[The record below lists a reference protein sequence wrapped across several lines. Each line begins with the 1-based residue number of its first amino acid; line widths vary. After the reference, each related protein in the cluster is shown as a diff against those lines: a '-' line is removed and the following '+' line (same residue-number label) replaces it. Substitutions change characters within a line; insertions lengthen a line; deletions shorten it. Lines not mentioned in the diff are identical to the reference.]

1 MENQFSPD
9 NLSVSNITAFSNAKE
24 VKDVKKSKISAFILI
39 AMVVFTIL
47 LVFLSV
53 YNFNGVVKPQGAHN
67 VASYNSQVQQM
78 AK

>member
-1 MENQFSPD
+1 MENQFSQD

-53 YNFNGVVKPQGAHN
+53 YNFNGAVKPQGSHN

>member
-1 MENQFSPD
+1 MENQFSPGEM
-9 NLSVSNITAFSNAKE
+9 SVSNITALSNAKE

-39 AMVVFTIL
+39 VMIAFTIL

-53 YNFNGVVKPQGAHN
+53 YNFEGAVKPQKTHN
-67 VASYNSQVQQM
+67 VATYNNQVQQM